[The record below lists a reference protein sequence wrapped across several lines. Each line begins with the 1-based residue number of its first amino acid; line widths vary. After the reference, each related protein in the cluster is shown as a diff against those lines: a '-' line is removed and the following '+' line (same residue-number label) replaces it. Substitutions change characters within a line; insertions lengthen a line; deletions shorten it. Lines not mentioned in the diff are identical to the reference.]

1 MRLIIKKYKIFA
13 LFCFF
18 LFGNACATQQE
29 NSMGQVSWEKRAYL
43 LDGENIFFASM
54 PEEWKTY
61 ISNEVVQIH
70 CPDRGVKDSDV
81 QEYFYMYVGKVY
93 EDALTY
99 VSEDFKF
106 ADGFVGRR
114 YIERNVKMDKG
125 EEEGSYIEGII
136 SADRQHL
143 IYLCNYDYGLN
154 KGQYGRHKEALEQF
168 YQSAVFQSGQVGI
181 DKNQGDKIRLFIRT
195 DNNIELD
202 IPEGTVFEKVE
213 ENDAVCLKFYLD
225 EEKEGVLNLY
235 PYGCQYFN
243 DEVWE
248 NKKRLLTDSSY
259 QTDARCYFM
268 EYGGRKIG
276 QFSFLNSDLVV
287 EFSVPEEEEGMSEM
301 AKQIIKSVQ
310 VR

>member
-1 MRLIIKKYKIFA
+1 M
-13 LFCFF
+13 
-18 LFGNACATQQE
+18 
-29 NSMGQVSWEKRAYL
+29 
-43 LDGENIFFASM
+43 
-54 PEEWKTY
+54 
-61 ISNEVVQIH
+61 
-70 CPDRGVKDSDV
+70 
-81 QEYFYMYVGKVY
+81 
-93 EDALTY
+93 
-99 VSEDFKF
+99 
-106 ADGFVGRR
+106 
-114 YIERNVKMDKG
+114 
-125 EEEGSYIEGII
+125 
-136 SADRQHL
+136 
-143 IYLCNYDYGLN
+143 
-154 KGQYGRHKEALEQF
+154 EQF

-248 NKKRLLTDSSY
+248 NKKRFLTDSSY

-287 EFSVPEEEEGMSEM
+287 EFSVPVEEEGMIEM